1 MEPPVATC
9 PSCDKWPC
17 ECNGYFYNVGYTT
30 EEESSYLAFRSTKL
44 VSKEELGKVV
54 AECMVETAMEYRNHE
69 VCLVMPNFKAFV
81 EAMRKRDFF
90 PLEYDAE
97 FSLFGWS
104 DILNPERG
112 WNRHREEEETEF
124 LRGISER
131 LRELGFKEK
140 GDEEK

>member
-1 MEPPVATC
+1 LKPPIVKC
-9 PSCDKWPC
+9 QSCDKWPC
-17 ECNGYFYNVGYTT
+17 ECEGYLYHVGNWT
-30 EEESSYLAFRSTKL
+30 EEESSYLVFRSMKL
-44 VSKEELGKVV
+44 VSREELGKVV
-54 AECMVETAMEYRNHE
+54 AECMVEAAMEYGDHE
-69 VCLVMPNFKAFV
+69 VCLVMPDNRPFV
-81 EAMRKRDFF
+81 EAMRKRGFS

-112 WNRHREEEETEF
+112 WNRHREEGETEF